1 MTKEELTEDIIR
13 KLGLLSFLI
22 NEVAASLKYSSP
34 TANVQIAEDF
44 YKSSL
49 KKYAGRGF
57 LRNLVFAMGI
67 ICWEEA
73 IIEYENN
80 WDSRAHELSSESP
93 SFITADGEIYRFWG
107 IHKGNVSF
115 ITNTWTT
122 IKAKHYI

>member
-1 MTKEELTEDIIR
+1 MTKEKLTEDIIR

-22 NEVAASLKYSSP
+22 NEVATSLKYSSP
-34 TANVQIAEDF
+34 TSNVQIAEDF

-93 SFITADGEIYRFWG
+93 GFITMNGEIYRLWDTYR
-107 IHKGNVSF
+107 GNVSF
-115 ITNTWTT
+115 ITDTWTT
-122 IKAKHYI
+122 IKAKHYL

>member
-1 MTKEELTEDIIR
+1 MTKEKLTEDIIR

-22 NEVAASLKYSSP
+22 NEVATSLKYSSP
-34 TANVQIAEDF
+34 TSNVQIAEDF

-93 SFITADGEIYRFWG
+93 GFITMNGEIYRLWDTYR
-107 IHKGNVSF
+107 GNVSF
-115 ITNTWTT
+115 TTGTWTT
-122 IKAKHYI
+122 IKAKH

>member
-22 NEVAASLKYSSP
+22 NEVATSLKYSSP
-34 TANVQIAEDF
+34 TSNVQIAEDF

-73 IIEYENN
+73 IIEYEHN
-80 WDSRAHELSSESP
+80 WDSRANELSSES
-93 SFITADGEIYRFWG
+93 SGFITTEEQIYRLWDLY
-107 IHKGNVSF
+107 KGDISF

-122 IKAKHYI
+122 IKAKH

>member
-34 TANVQIAEDF
+34 TSNVQIAEDF

-67 ICWEEA
+67 IC
-73 IIEYENN
+73 
-80 WDSRAHELSSESP
+80 
-93 SFITADGEIYRFWG
+93 
-107 IHKGNVSF
+107 
-115 ITNTWTT
+115 
-122 IKAKHYI
+122 

>member
-34 TANVQIAEDF
+34 TSNVQIAEDF

-73 IIEYENN
+73 IIEYEYN
-80 WDSRAHELSSESP
+80 WDQRAHELSPEVSS
-93 SFITADGEIYRFWG
+93 SSNVNGTIYRFWDMYYDSSG
-107 IHKGNVSF
+107 IT
-115 ITNTWTT
+115 TNTWRN
-122 IKAKHYI
+122 IKLKP

>member
-22 NEVAASLKYSSP
+22 NEVAVSLKYSSP
-34 TANVQIAEDF
+34 TSNVQIAEDF

-57 LRNLVFAMGI
+57 LRNLVFAMEI

-73 IIEYENN
+73 IIEYEYN
-80 WDSRAHELSSESP
+80 WDQRAHELSPEVSS
-93 SFITADGEIYRFWG
+93 SSNANGTIYRLWDMYYDSSG
-107 IHKGNVSF
+107 IT
-115 ITNTWTT
+115 TNTWRN
-122 IKAKHYI
+122 IKLKH